1 MTDLLIRGCD
11 AETKRAL
18 AVQAARNG
26 RSQQAEALA
35 ILREAL
41 LSEPRSWVD
50 MVLENSRSVGG
61 MEFELP
67 RRHAPR
73 FTAVEL

>member
-1 MTDLLIRGCD
+1 MTGLLIRDCD
-11 AETKRAL
+11 MQTKRAL
-18 AVQAARNG
+18 AVRAAQNG
-26 RSQQAEALA
+26 RSQQAEALS

-41 LSEPRSWVD
+41 SPSARSWAE
-50 MVLENSRSVGG
+50 LIRCNAESVGG

-73 FTAVEL
+73 ITAVEV